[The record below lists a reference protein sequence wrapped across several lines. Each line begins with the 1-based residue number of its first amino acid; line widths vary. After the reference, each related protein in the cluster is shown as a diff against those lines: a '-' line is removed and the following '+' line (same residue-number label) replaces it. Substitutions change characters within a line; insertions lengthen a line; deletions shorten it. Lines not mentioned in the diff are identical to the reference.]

1 VVIPSKAVNS
11 ALYHLRH
18 WPAQQLD
25 LWIAASL
32 ANIAFNEQAGA
43 FSEQAGAHWLRRLN
57 DLGARVIL
65 IGVDVGG
72 TFTDVV
78 VTDTEAALTSIH
90 KVPTT
95 PEDPSLGVI
104 RGLQEICTRAGIAR
118 DEVEHVMHGTTIA
131 TNAIL
136 EYDGAVT
143 GMVTTAGYRDIIH
156 IGRHQRPQHYS
167 IMQDIPWQD
176 RPLVRRRHRLTVAER
191 LTPPRGEVET
201 ALDEEAVRQAAR
213 QLRDAKVEAI
223 AVCFLF
229 SYLNPAHED
238 RAREIIEAEYPE
250 CFVTTSASVSPQ
262 FREFERFTT
271 AAMNAFVGPKVR
283 SYVRDLEAAINDN
296 GFGAEL
302 HVMGSNGGVAS
313 AAMVAERP
321 VLTLLSGPAAGVL
334 GGLMSGELSGRHNLI
349 TFDVGGTSADIGLIR
364 DGEFSE
370 ATARDT
376 WIGGYPVM
384 APMIDIHT
392 IGAGGG
398 SIAYIDAGGAF
409 RVGPQSAGA
418 QPGPA
423 AYAKGGDQPTV
434 TDAQI
439 VLGRLPPH
447 NFLGGEMTL
456 QADASRAV
464 IDRLAAEIGLGREE
478 AAEGLLT
485 IVNANMANAI
495 RARTIQKGHDPREF
509 ALVAFGGAG
518 PLHGVD
524 VARDLGIPEVIVPPF
539 PGITSAV
546 GLLTTDLKYDAI
558 RTEFQISEA
567 VDAARLTDDFGS
579 MQHALAQQFER
590 DGLAGGDVAY
600 TRYGDL
606 RYVGQG
612 YELRVPVADGP
623 LGDATLAQLFDDF
636 QEIHRGQYGHAF
648 ADSPIEIVNIRL
660 TGIGRMPK
668 IKLGEMQAVDVIGG
682 NLDNAILETSQCT
695 FRRNGELVSLAT
707 PLIARDAMPT
717 GIPIEG
723 PAIII
728 QTDSTTVV
736 PPGARATADAGGN
749 LIIETGA

>member
-1 VVIPSKAVNS
+1 M
-11 ALYHLRH
+11 
-18 WPAQQLD
+18 
-25 LWIAASL
+25 
-32 ANIAFNEQAGA
+32 
-43 FSEQAGAHWLRRLN
+43 
-57 DLGARVIL
+57 IL

-78 VTDTEAALTSIH
+78 VTDTDTRLTSIH

-95 PEDPSLGVI
+95 PEDPSVGVI
-104 RGLQEICTRAGIAR
+104 AGLQEICDRADIAR
-118 DEVEHVMHGTTIA
+118 DDVEHVMHGTTIA
-131 TNAIL
+131 TNAVL

-167 IMQDIPWQD
+167 IMQDVPWQD

-201 ALDEEAVRQAAR
+201 ALDEDAVRQAAR
-213 QLRDAKVEAI
+213 QLRDAKVNAI

-283 SYVRDLEAAINDN
+283 TYVRDLEGAINDN

-334 GGLMSGELSGRHNLI
+334 GGLVSGELSGRHNLI

-398 SIAYIDAGGAF
+398 SIAHIDAGGAF

-423 AYAKGGDQPTV
+423 AYGRGGDQPTV

-439 VLGRLPPH
+439 VLGRLPPN
-447 NFLGGEMTL
+447 NFLGGKMIL
-456 QADASRAV
+456 HADASHAV
-464 IDRLAAEIGLGREE
+464 IDRLGDEIGLGRDE
-478 AAEGLLT
+478 AAEGVLT

-495 RARTIQKGHDPREF
+495 RSRTIQKGHDPREF

-558 RTEFQISEA
+558 RTEFQISGE
-567 VDAARLTDDFGS
+567 VDAGRLTNDFGS
-579 MQHALAQQFER
+579 MQRALANQFER
-590 DGLAGGDVAY
+590 DGLTAEAVGY

-612 YELRVPVADGP
+612 YELRVPIADGP
-623 LGDATLAQLFDDF
+623 VGEATMTQLFNDF
-636 QEIHRGQYGHAF
+636 EEIHRTEYGHGF
-648 ADSPIEIVNIRL
+648 EDSPIEIVNIRL
-660 TGIGRMPK
+660 TGIGHMPK
-668 IKLGEMQAVDVIGG
+668 IKLGQTRAVDGAG
-682 NLDNAILETSQCT
+682 STLDEAILGAGQCT
-695 FRRNGELVSLAT
+695 FRRDGELTSLAT
-707 PLIARDAMPT
+707 PLIARDT
-717 GIPIEG
+717 IPAGKPIDG

-728 QTDSTTVV
+728 QTDSTTVI
-736 PPGARATADAGGN
+736 PPGARATADADGN
-749 LIIETGA
+749 LIIETGV